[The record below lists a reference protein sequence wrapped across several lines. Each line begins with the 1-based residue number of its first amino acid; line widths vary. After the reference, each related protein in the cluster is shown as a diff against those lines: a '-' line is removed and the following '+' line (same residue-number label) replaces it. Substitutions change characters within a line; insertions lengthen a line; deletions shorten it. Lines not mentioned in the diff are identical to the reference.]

1 MFDIAACDL
10 FQESVPH
17 GIDGH
22 IGVDRSSMADI
33 DGRCDRKSAGED
45 GRDGRKAVR
54 RTPTLRAREK
64 GNEPVAKGAYGRVE
78 RGRSFT
84 GLRLALRSAPLRA
97 DRPFP
102 VRTDRIRVEH
112 GIRPVSDTVPG

>member
-17 GIDGH
+17 GVDGH

-54 RTPTLRAREK
+54 RTDPSAREK

-84 GLRLALRSAPLRA
+84 GLRLALRSAPRA